1 LISLRPLL
9 QRVQSRLFGRRGL
22 ADVASE
28 TRVLCAAAAG
38 TRPPALYDEA
48 QLARVTACQEETAW
62 EHERGR
68 IAGGAVEH
76 AAAIAY
82 RLDGALLLDGML
94 YCRRMRLP
102 QVDER
107 ERLLAKLP
115 AGDAIAA
122 AALPSTLAGNK
133 YFGHFLTDDLSTALL
148 GRTLAPVAFTATVE
162 PRSEHRRHYRAVLS
176 LPDIELRSA
185 RLRTAWVF
193 QDFAMGADKRERLA
207 QMRLAL
213 RGSVAAPATDRL
225 VFLRR
230 RTGGVARA
238 PVNEAAVEDVL
249 VGAGFR
255 VVDVEAMSGAQILA
269 SVHGAS
275 VAVGVEGSQMN
286 HAIFG
291 MRDGGTIVA
300 LQPPHRFNNVLKDV
314 CDAVGHRYGFVVGSA
329 APGGWSVAAGEILA
343 LVERI
348 RT

>member
-28 TRVLCAAAAG
+28 TRVVCAAAAA
-38 TRPPALYDEA
+38 TRPPAIFDEA
-48 QLARVTACQEETAW
+48 QLARVTGCQAETAW

-68 IAGGAVEH
+68 IFGGAVEH

-82 RLDGALLLDGML
+82 RLDGVLLLDGML

-107 ERLLAKLP
+107 ERLLATLP
-115 AGDAIAA
+115 KGAA
-122 AALPSTLAGNK
+122 SASASLPSTLAGNK
-133 YFGHFLTDDLSTALL
+133 YFGHFLTDDLSTALF
-148 GRTLAPVAFTATVE
+148 GRTLAPVAFTAAAE
-162 PRSEHRRHYRAVLS
+162 PRSPHRRHYRAVLS
-176 LPDIELRSA
+176 LPDTDLRSA
-185 RLRTAWVF
+185 RLQVAWVF
-193 QDFAMGADKRERLA
+193 QDFAMGAHKRERLL

-213 RGSVAAPATDRL
+213 RASVPAPADDRL
-225 VFLRR
+225 VFFRR
-230 RTGGVARA
+230 RSGGVARA
-238 PVNEAAVEDVL
+238 PVDEAAIETAL

-255 VVDVEAMSGAQILA
+255 VVDVEAMTGAQILA
-269 SVHGAS
+269 SVHGAAI
-275 VAVGVEGSQMN
+275 AVGVEGSQMN

-291 MRDGGTIVA
+291 MRDGGAIVA
-300 LQPPHRFNNVLKDV
+300 LQPPDRFNNVLKDV

-329 APGGWSVAAGEILA
+329 SPGGWSVAADEILR
-343 LVERI
+343 LVGRI